1 MKLCH
6 GEMELDPLEG
16 AVGVQV
22 EAWVKE
28 EAGVEWEAP
37 GLELVPVGNV
47 SVPIVVLSCS
57 IKWAHPATA

>member
-16 AVGVQV
+16 AVEAQA

-28 EAGVEWEAP
+28 EVEVEWEAP
-37 GLELVPVGNV
+37 GLEPVPVGNV
-47 SVPIVVLSCS
+47 SVLIVALGCP

>member
-6 GEMELDPLEG
+6 GEMELDPLGG
-16 AVGVQV
+16 AVEAQA
-22 EAWVKE
+22 EAWVEE

-37 GLELVPVGNV
+37 GLELVLVGNV
-47 SVPIVVLSCS
+47 SVLIVVLSCS